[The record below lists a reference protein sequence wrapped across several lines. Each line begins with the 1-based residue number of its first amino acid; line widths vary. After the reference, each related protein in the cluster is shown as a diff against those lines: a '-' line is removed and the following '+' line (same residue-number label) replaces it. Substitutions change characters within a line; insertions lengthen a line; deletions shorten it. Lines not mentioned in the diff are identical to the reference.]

1 MQSGNV
7 IYLGERTLQRGN
19 LLQKM
24 ISSLI
29 SYHIKSTIERK
40 VAFVR
45 QLELIRSII
54 FRTPFDYEKIT
65 NYRHKVVMETV
76 TNTWDK
82 VYKIQCTIKR
92 IKQKITSLITN
103 LFDFLYEETEEVQ
116 LTIEDLEKEMKGKVI
131 PITVATRLKNRKR
144 F

>member
-1 MQSGNV
+1 MNNV
-7 IYLGERTLQRGN
+7 IYLGEKSLQKGN
-19 LLQKM
+19 LLQRA

-29 SYHIKSTIERK
+29 SYHIRTTIERK

-45 QLELIRSII
+45 QVELIRSII
-54 FRTPFDYEKIT
+54 FRTPFDYEKII

-92 IKQKITSLITN
+92 IKQKITPLITN
-103 LFDFLYEETEEVQ
+103 LFDFLYEKTEEVQ

-131 PITVATRLKNRKR
+131 PITAAARLKNRTR